1 MTPDTGMRTIEDDVA
16 AAEEATRGVTSTG
29 SVQRST
35 GSTDEVG
42 APEGSGRGVSTG
54 STDEVGA
61 PERSGRGVSTG
72 STDEM
77 GAPEGSAR
85 GVSTSS
91 TDEMGA
97 TERSGRGVSTGSTSA
112 AGSTSARGSTGAGGG
127 ALERR
132 LEAILMVADEPQS
145 LVHLATAVAHPLTD
159 VREAILRLVADF
171 DGVNGTVR
179 RGFELREV
187 AGGWRIYVR
196 PEHDPVVADFVYTQN
211 PTRLS
216 QAALETLAVI
226 AYKQPI
232 SRGAVASIRAVN
244 VDSVVRTLLG
254 RGLIT
259 EAFTDSET
267 GAINYAT
274 TDLLLVQLGINS
286 LDELPLI
293 SPLLADGANGFED
306 LP

>member
-1 MTPDTGMRTIEDDVA
+1 MTPEGGLGTVEVDGVA
-16 AAEEATRGVTSTG
+16 LGV
-29 SVQRST
+29 
-35 GSTDEVG
+35 
-42 APEGSGRGVSTG
+42 EG
-54 STDEVGA
+54 
-61 PERSGRGVSTG
+61 
-72 STDEM
+72 
-77 GAPEGSAR
+77 R

-91 TDEMGA
+91 ATD
-97 TERSGRGVSTGSTSA
+97 GRGVSTRSTTD
-112 AGSTSARGSTGAGGG
+112 GRGVSTTGAV
-127 ALERR
+127 ERR

-145 LVHLATAVAHPLTD
+145 LVHLATAVAHPLTE

-171 DGVNGTVR
+171 DGVHGTVR

-196 PEHDPVVADFVYTQN
+196 AEHDPVVADFVYTQN
-211 PTRLS
+211 PSRLS

-259 EAFTDSET
+259 ESFTDSET

-274 TDLLLVQLGINS
+274 TDLLLTQLGINS